1 MLKVKL
7 LLGKIKIKIKAKDKR
22 RSNADK
28 KQN

>member
-7 LLGKIKIKIKAKDKR
+7 LLGKIKIKIKAKGKR